1 MTKKFKFQVGVTT
14 SRLPN
19 RQTFVDRPEF
29 CVLVK
34 KLRHV
39 CGHEDARWKRIELD
53 AQYPNLCPTLEEIR
67 GEWARAKA
75 GNGTAGK
82 SGSDEDAAFCG
93 FITSRHHAFSLNQVG
108 PMWVVG
114 R

>member
-1 MTKKFKFQVGVTT
+1 MAVNWALDVA
-14 SRLPN
+14 LPMPLLPRN
-19 RQTFVDRPEF
+19 G
-29 CVLVK
+29 
-34 KLRHV
+34 V

-108 PMWVVG
+108 AMPVVG